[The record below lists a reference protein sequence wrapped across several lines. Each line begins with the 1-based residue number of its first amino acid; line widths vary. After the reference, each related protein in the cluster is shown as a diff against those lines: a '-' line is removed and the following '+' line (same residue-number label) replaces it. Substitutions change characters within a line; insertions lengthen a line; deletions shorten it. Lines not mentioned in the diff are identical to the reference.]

1 MFNEII
7 LLLGVSSLVIM
18 VVGLFI
24 IEGGE
29 KKKNADFIM
38 IGTKYTLVGIT
49 LFLILIYKI
58 NNNSQSPSKLLSIN
72 I

>member
-49 LFLILIYKI
+49 LFLILLVVIFMI
-58 NNNSQSPSKLLSIN
+58 IIFPSLLL
-72 I
+72 